1 MPRGGVSCHA
11 SKVAKGV
18 TIEEQREDWLEDNPL
33 SERRPDLAL
42 AEEGCPED
50 LLALAARCWADDA
63 HSRPTFA
70 QCAQALAALASRK
83 TGTFGDSDFRCV
95 LKTQGA
101 CVGKAQGPANGQCW
115 GCWVHHC
122 RLAPQALLHHAS
134 LADHHGIAGV
144 CVRFRS
150 PFSYCIEWSICCMRL
165 GTTACGLPLKP
176 PSSYRE
182 CSLQGGTVRQHARVA
197 LRVFL

>member
-1 MPRGGVSCHA
+1 MQQPESAVGVSCHA
-11 SKVAKGV
+11 SKVAKGL

-42 AEEGCPED
+42 AEEGCPGD

-95 LKTQGA
+95 LKTQDA
-101 CVGKAQGPANGQCW
+101 CVGRAQVAGKTGSAGDAGFTIANSHRRRYYTMPA
-115 GCWVHHC
+115 
-122 RLAPQALLHHAS
+122 LPITMAS
-134 LADHHGIAGV
+134 QV
-144 CVRFRS
+144 CVFVS
-150 PFSYCIEWSICCMRL
+150 
-165 GTTACGLPLKP
+165 A
-176 PSSYRE
+176 
-182 CSLQGGTVRQHARVA
+182 A
-197 LRVFL
+197 LFILH

>member
-1 MPRGGVSCHA
+1 MQQPESAVGVSCHA
-11 SKVAKGV
+11 SKVAKGL

-95 LKTQGA
+95 LKTQDACMGRAQVAGKRAVLGMLGSPLPTRTAGA
-101 CVGKAQGPANGQCW
+101 TTPCQPC
-115 GCWVHHC
+115 
-122 RLAPQALLHHAS
+122 
-134 LADHHGIAGV
+134 
-144 CVRFRS
+144 RS
-150 PFSYCIEWSICCMRL
+150 PWRRRCVCLFL
-165 GTTACGLPLKP
+165 LPLFI
-176 PSSYRE
+176 
-182 CSLQGGTVRQHARVA
+182 LH
-197 LRVFL
+197 

>member
-1 MPRGGVSCHA
+1 MQQPESAVGVSCHA
-11 SKVAKGV
+11 SKVAKGL

-83 TGTFGDSDFRCV
+83 TGTFGDSDFRRCY
-95 LKTQGA
+95 TM
-101 CVGKAQGPANGQCW
+101 PA
-115 GCWVHHC
+115 
-122 RLAPQALLHHAS
+122 LPITMAS
-134 LADHHGIAGV
+134 QV
-144 CVRFRS
+144 CVFVSAAPFHIALNDRFVVCGSGSQRA
-150 PFSYCIEWSICCMRL
+150 
-165 GTTACGLPLKP
+165 AC
-176 PSSYRE
+176 
-182 CSLQGGTVRQHARVA
+182 H
-197 LRVFL
+197 